1 MSGEG
6 VPVSWF
12 RLGLQAVLGLA
23 AAGGLAYMLL
33 ALWSAATFPCHRL
46 ARKRLSG
53 KRQPPVSLLKPL
65 RGAETGLETC
75 LGSFFQL
82 KYPRY
87 ELLFAVRTHDD
98 PAVEVVRRLR
108 ARFPGVRA
116 QLLVT
121 GEPPYANAKVFS
133 LEALAK
139 AAAYDLLVVTD
150 SDTKVA
156 PDYLDSIA
164 LAFAEREV
172 GVVTHPYRGVAG
184 GDLWSRLEAL
194 GMTTEFMAGVVVA
207 ERLEG
212 MKFALGPS
220 MAVRRSCLT
229 SIGGFAAMKDY
240 LADDFVLGAWAARAG
255 WKVLLLPQVVEHL
268 ATAQGFLTSFRHRL
282 RWNRSSRFSRP
293 AGYIG
298 QGFTYGLVWTLL
310 FTAVAPWPLNL
321 ATLIAG
327 CVLRGSLALV
337 LAWRLNDPTVK
348 HYLWLIPL
356 QDVLSWVSWIG
367 GFLGKTIEWRGERYV
382 LCDGGRFEPLSRPA
396 VMEAGL

>member
-1 MSGEG
+1 
-6 VPVSWF
+6 
-12 RLGLQAVLGLA
+12 
-23 AAGGLAYMLL
+23 MLL
-33 ALWSAATFPCHRL
+33 ALWSAATFPRRRL

-65 RGAETGLETC
+65 RGAETGLEAC

-87 ELLFAVRTHDD
+87 ELLFAVRTSDD

-164 LAFAEREV
+164 QAFADREV
-172 GVVTHPYRGVAG
+172 GVVTHPYRGVASG

-220 MAVRRSCLT
+220 MAIRRNCLKA
-229 SIGGFAAMKDY
+229 IGGFAAMKDY

-255 WKVLLLPQVVEHL
+255 WNVLLLPQVVEHL
-268 ATAQGFLTSFRHRL
+268 ATARGFLTSFKHRL

-321 ATLIAG
+321 AVLLAG
-327 CVLRGSLALV
+327 CLLRGSLALV
-337 LAWRLNDPTVK
+337 LAWRLHDPAVK
-348 HYLWLIPL
+348 HHLWLIPL
-356 QDVLSWVSWIG
+356 QDILSWASWIG

-382 LCDGGRFEPLSRPA
+382 LREGGRFEPLSRPV
-396 VMEAGL
+396 VMGEVRAAK

>member
-1 MSGEG
+1 
-6 VPVSWF
+6 
-12 RLGLQAVLGLA
+12 
-23 AAGGLAYMLL
+23 MLL
-33 ALWSAATFPCHRL
+33 ALWSAATFPRRRP

-65 RGAETGLETC
+65 RGAETGLEAC

-108 ARFPGVRA
+108 ARFPRVRA

-156 PDYLDSIA
+156 PDYLDSMA
-164 LAFAEREV
+164 LAFAEREI
-172 GVVTHPYRGVAG
+172 GVVTHPYRGVAGG

-337 LAWRLNDPTVK
+337 LAWRLNDPAVK
-348 HYLWLIPL
+348 HHLWLIPL
-356 QDVLSWVSWIG
+356 QDMLSWASWIG

-382 LCDGGRFEPLSRPA
+382 LRDGGRFEPLSRPVVLGEMRA
-396 VMEAGL
+396 AK

>member
-1 MSGEG
+1 MF
-6 VPVSWF
+6 WF
-12 RLGLQAVLGLA
+12 RFGLQVVLGLS

-33 ALWSAATFPCHRL
+33 ALWSAATFPRHRL
-46 ARKRLSG
+46 ARKRRSG

-65 RGAETGLETC
+65 RGAETGLEAC
-75 LGSFFQL
+75 LSSFFQL

-87 ELLFAVRTHDD
+87 ELLFAVRTNDD

-164 LAFAEREV
+164 LTFAEREV
-172 GVVTHPYRGVAG
+172 GVVTHPYRGVGG

-220 MAVRRSCLT
+220 MAVRRECLEA
-229 SIGGFAAMKDY
+229 IGGFAAMKDY

-255 WKVLLLPQVVEHL
+255 WNVLLLPQVVEHL
-268 ATAQGFLTSFRHRL
+268 ATARGFLTSFKHRL

-293 AGYIG
+293 AGYVG
-298 QGFTYGLVWTLL
+298 QGFTYGLVWALL
-310 FTAVAPWPLNL
+310 FAAVAPWPLNL
-321 ATLIAG
+321 TVLIAG
-327 CVLRGSLALV
+327 CLLRGSLALV
-337 LAWRLNDPTVK
+337 LAWRLNDPAVK
-348 HYLWLIPL
+348 HHLWLIPL
-356 QDVLSWVSWIG
+356 QDILSWASWIG

-382 LCDGGRFEPLSRPA
+382 LREGGRFEPLSRPV
-396 VMEAGL
+396 VMGEIRAAK

>member
-1 MSGEG
+1 
-6 VPVSWF
+6 
-12 RLGLQAVLGLA
+12 
-23 AAGGLAYMLL
+23 MLL
-33 ALWSAATFPCHRL
+33 ALWSAATFPRRRL

-65 RGAETGLETC
+65 RGAETGLEAC

-87 ELLFAVRTHDD
+87 ELLFAVRTSDD

-164 LAFAEREV
+164 QAFADREV
-172 GVVTHPYRGVAG
+172 GVVTHPYRGVASG

-220 MAVRRSCLT
+220 MAVRRNCLKA
-229 SIGGFAAMKDY
+229 IGGFAAMRDY

-268 ATAQGFLTSFRHRL
+268 ATARGFLTSFKHRL

-293 AGYIG
+293 AGYVG

-321 ATLIAG
+321 AVLIAG
-327 CVLRGSLALV
+327 CLLRGSLALV
-337 LAWRLNDPTVK
+337 LAWRLNDPAVK
-348 HYLWLIPL
+348 HHLWLIPL
-356 QDVLSWVSWIG
+356 QDILSWASWIG

-382 LCDGGRFEPLSRPA
+382 LRDGGRFEPLSRPV
-396 VMEAGL
+396 VMGEIRAAK

>member
-1 MSGEG
+1 
-6 VPVSWF
+6 VSWF
-12 RLGLQAVLGLA
+12 HLGLQVALGLA

-33 ALWSAATFPCHRL
+33 ALWSAATFPRYRL
-46 ARKRLSG
+46 AQKRLSE
-53 KRQPPVSLLKPL
+53 KQQPPMSLLKPL
-65 RGAETGLETC
+65 RGAETGLEDC
-75 LGSFFQL
+75 LSSFFQL

-87 ELLFAVRTHDD
+87 ELLFAVRTDDD

-108 ARFPGVRA
+108 ARFPKVRA

-139 AAAYDLLVVTD
+139 AAAYDILVVTD

-156 PDYLDSIA
+156 PDYLDGIA
-164 LAFAEREV
+164 MAFAEREV

-184 GDLWSRLEAL
+184 NDLWSRLEAL

-220 MAVRRSCLT
+220 MAIRRDCLKA
-229 SIGGFAAMKDY
+229 IGGFAAMKDY

-255 WKVLLLPQVVEHL
+255 WKVLLLPYVVEHL
-268 ATAQGFLTSFRHRL
+268 ATAHGFLTSFKHRL

-293 AGYIG
+293 VGYIG
-298 QGFTYGLVWTLL
+298 QGFTYGLIWSGL
-310 FTAVAPWPLNL
+310 FALVAPWPVNL
-321 ATLIAG
+321 AVLTAG
-327 CVLRGSLALV
+327 WLLRASLALV
-337 LAWRLNDPTVK
+337 LAWRLHDPAVK
-348 HYLWLIPL
+348 PSLWLIPL
-356 QDVLSWVSWIG
+356 QDVLSWASWIG

-382 LCDGGRFEPLSRPA
+382 MRKGGRFEPLSRPM
-396 VMEAGL
+396 VMGEIRAARSK

>member
-1 MSGEG
+1 M
-6 VPVSWF
+6 SWF
-12 RLGLQAVLGLA
+12 RVGLQVVLGLA

-33 ALWSAATFPCHRL
+33 ALWSAATFPRRRL
-46 ARKRLSG
+46 ARKRSSG
-53 KRQPPVSLLKPL
+53 KWQPPVSLLKPL

-87 ELLFAVRTHDD
+87 ELLFAVRTNDD
-98 PAVEVVRRLR
+98 PAVDVVRRLR

-156 PDYLDSIA
+156 PDYLDSLA
-164 LAFAEREV
+164 LAFADREV
-172 GVVTHPYRGVAG
+172 GVVTHPYRGVAGG

-220 MAVRRSCLT
+220 MAIRRNCLKA
-229 SIGGFAAMKDY
+229 IGGFAAMKDY

-255 WKVLLLPQVVEHL
+255 WNVLLLPQVVEHL
-268 ATAQGFLTSFRHRL
+268 ATARGFLTSFKHRL

-293 AGYIG
+293 AGYVG

-321 ATLIAG
+321 AVLIAG
-327 CVLRGSLALV
+327 CLLRGSLALV
-337 LAWRLNDPTVK
+337 LAWRLNDPAVK
-348 HYLWLIPL
+348 HHLWLIPL
-356 QDVLSWVSWIG
+356 QDALSWASWIG

-382 LCDGGRFEPLSRPA
+382 LRDGGRFEPLSRPV
-396 VMEAGL
+396 VMGEIRAAK